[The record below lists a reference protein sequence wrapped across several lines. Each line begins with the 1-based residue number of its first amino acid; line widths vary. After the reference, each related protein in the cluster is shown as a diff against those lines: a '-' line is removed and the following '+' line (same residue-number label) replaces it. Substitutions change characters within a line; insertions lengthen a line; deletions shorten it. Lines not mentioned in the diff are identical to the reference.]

1 MMIFIA
7 FLTGFYVG
15 AFAISLMVVAG
26 RKKRTERED
35 IQIPEQSRMR
45 QMALF

>member
-7 FLTGFYVG
+7 FLAGFYFG
-15 AFAISLMVVAG
+15 AFAVSLMVVAG
-26 RKKRTERED
+26 RRREEEKAE
-35 IQIPEQSRMR
+35 IHLLEQPQMQ